1 MSDPVDLGF
10 DRVARSRAGQRVR
23 AEQPGHWGQSPGV
36 APNLALRLTPI
47 LQPSGASEPADPNLK
62 LVLV

>member
-1 MSDPVDLGF
+1 MSDPVDLGY

-23 AEQPGHWGQSPGV
+23 AGSQDTGASLLVW
-36 APNLALRLTPI
+36 LRTWLSG
-47 LQPSGASEPADPNLK
+47 SGASEPADPNLK